1 MYLMCQSQLVMGLL
15 VFSVWWKVGELQSYS
30 QPPGYT
36 GTGGGTVVTLVLAA
50 DGVVVDVVV
59 VEVVVVVVGG
69 EVVVG

>member
-1 MYLMCQSQLVMGLL
+1 MCQSQLVMGLV

-36 GTGGGTVVTLVLAA
+36 GTGGGTVGTFVLAVDA
-50 DGVVVDVVV
+50 VDVVV
-59 VEVVVVVVGG
+59 VVVVVVVGG